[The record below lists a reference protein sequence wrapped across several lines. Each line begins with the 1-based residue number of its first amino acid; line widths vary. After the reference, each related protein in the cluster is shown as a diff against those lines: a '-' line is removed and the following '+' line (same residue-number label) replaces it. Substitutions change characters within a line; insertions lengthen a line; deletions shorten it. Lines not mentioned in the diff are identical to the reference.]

1 MKQSQNLKRCPFCGG
16 EPIPTSEISPK
27 LSGNVIEAY
36 VFCGECV
43 AQGPTT
49 TLWQGPEILEG
60 GELYKR
66 ACDEAEEF
74 WNRRFKDKESKED
87 LKDLEDT
94 REKLS
99 KKLEGI

>member
-66 ACDEAEEF
+66 AYAEAEEF
-74 WNRRFKDKESKED
+74 WNGRVLDKEV